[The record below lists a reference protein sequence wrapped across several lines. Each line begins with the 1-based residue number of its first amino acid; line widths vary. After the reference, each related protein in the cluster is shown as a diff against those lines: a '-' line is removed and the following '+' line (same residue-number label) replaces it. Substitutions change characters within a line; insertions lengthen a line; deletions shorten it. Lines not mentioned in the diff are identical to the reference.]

1 MPLKDCTIDPEGAY
15 IEITIKTKVMGDVP
29 QSSSPSGSSS
39 RNKGLGSSKASS
51 LNNSMML
58 KMPTIEERESEHDN
72 VEELE
77 RKKKEYLNKVSRLN
91 NEVDTLKQDLTK
103 M

>member
-1 MPLKDCTIDPEGAY
+1 
-15 IEITIKTKVMGDVP
+15 
-29 QSSSPSGSSS
+29 
-39 RNKGLGSSKASS
+39 
-51 LNNSMML
+51 MML

-103 M
+103 MQKQNEEHKVKLVKKEAREMLKERE